1 MSRTID
7 SAALCPSRPL
17 GGALVC
23 FLVLSFLGGCGK
35 GIPPEQKEAMLRL
48 RDLGAKVNLNNGG
61 YEVDFRGTAVED
73 EDLVLLKQ
81 IPHLRNVNLQGTRIT
96 DAGLE
101 HLQGIETIEFLYLQ
115 RTMATSDKVIKLKK
129 KLKAEVNF

>member
-1 MSRTID
+1 
-7 SAALCPSRPL
+7 
-17 GGALVC
+17 
-23 FLVLSFLGGCGK
+23 
-35 GIPPEQKEAMLRL
+35 MLRL

-115 RTMATSDKVIKLKK
+115 RTMATSDKVIELKK